1 MGLEFITRV
10 QRTSVVAAGL
20 LILAL
25 AASAQ
30 YGRALGFAAGVA
42 WSLANLALLQFVV
55 TRVITPNRDP
65 QRAFTAITTGIGGT
79 LALFVAGGFA
89 LTRVP
94 AIALAAGFTLP
105 LAVIALK
112 GGSRW
117 LLGSPQWTAI
127 TRSRWTGVV
136 VLALLVGGV
145 WMLARTNALAQE
157 HAATPTEHAAPA
169 TEHAAPDAHGAPAE
183 GHAEADGPKMFPN
196 VIGLIAE
203 ANHEQPWAKA
213 LHRFEFVI
221 FAMFAALL
229 ISVVTIAGTRNPKMI
244 PGPLQNLVE
253 SVVENA
259 YNFFVGILGPKYG
272 PRFVPFLGTLFLYIW
287 VMNAIGTIPF
297 MHSPTANLNITVAM
311 ALTVFIYVQFTAFR
325 ELGLMGWL
333 DHMAGQPRNAIG
345 WAMVPLMLPVHLLGE
360 IAKPISLSCRLFGN
374 IFGEDMLLVAFAT
387 LGVTVLSGL
396 HVPFGLPLQL
406 PFMFLGVLIT
416 QPVQALVFTMLST
429 VYFLLMLPHDHAH
442 GHAEEAH
449 HAANAHPAH

>member
-10 QRTSVVAAGL
+10 QRTSVIAAGL

-25 AASAQ
+25 AAGAQ

-55 TRVITPNRDP
+55 TRVITPHRDP
-65 QRAFTAITTGIGGT
+65 QRAFSALAVGIGGT

-117 LLGSPQWTAI
+117 LLASPQWAAI

-145 WMLARTNALAQE
+145 WTLARTNAAAQE
-157 HAATPTEHAAPA
+157 HTPPATEHAAPA
-169 TEHAAPDAHGAPAE
+169 TEHGTPAGE
-183 GHAEADGPKMFPN
+183 HAEEAGPKMFPN

-203 ANHEQPWAKA
+203 ANHDQPWAKP

-311 ALTVFIYVQFTAFR
+311 ALTVFVYVQFTAFR
-325 ELGLMGWL
+325 ELGFMGWI
-333 DHMAGQPRNAIG
+333 DHMAGQPRTAIG
-345 WAMVPLMLPVHLLGE
+345 WVLVPLMLPVHLLGE
-360 IAKPISLSCRLFGN
+360 LAKPISLSCRLFGN
-374 IFGEDMLLVAFAT
+374 IFGEDMLLVGFAT

-396 HVPFGLPLQL
+396 HLPFGLPLQL

-442 GHAEEAH
+442 GHEEAH
-449 HAANAHPAH
+449 HASNAHPAH